1 MCSEDEILN
10 LGDPRPLV
18 RLERN
23 RLPLDQLQKL
33 QAQLLRA
40 RPLMDAAELAAGYN
54 AVNID
59 LKKDGAD
66 PLFTRNSCWTN
77 CASCWLQGC
86 SMDAAELAAGYN
98 AVNIDLEKDGVQCMA
113 QTWSALPSTCK
124 HRT

>member
-1 MCSEDEILN
+1 MQMCSEDQILN

-40 RPLMDAAELAAGYN
+40 RPLMDVAELAEGYN
-54 AVNID
+54 ALNID

-66 PLFTRNSCWTN
+66 PSFTLNSCWTN
-77 CASCWLQGC
+77 CTCCTRGC
-86 SMDAAELAAGYN
+86 
-98 AVNIDLEKDGVQCMA
+98 
-113 QTWSALPSTCK
+113 
-124 HRT
+124 

>member
-23 RLPLDQLQKL
+23 RLPLDELQKL

-66 PLFTRNSCWTN
+66 PLFTLNSSWTN
-77 CASCWLQGC
+77 CASCRRSCWLQGC
-86 SMDAAELAAGYN
+86 WWMLRSLRLATM
-98 AVNIDLEKDGVQCMA
+98 Q
-113 QTWSALPSTCK
+113 ST
-124 HRT
+124 